1 MQEDKI
7 LRVALDWSVDEIDPP
22 RSFGGWNT
30 GRVVQQTHESLFE
43 DDFDSAPANFNDPT
57 DVIPRLAVECEISED
72 FRTYVFKIRDGVNF
86 HDGAP
91 LNAEAVVINYE
102 RLCCPDSPFFSPVA
116 ADLNRSGVGLIDR
129 VRALDEMTV
138 ELSLS
143 EPNPEFL
150 RYMTQED
157 APGSQSLI
165 SPEAIRK
172 YGPDECAD
180 RAPGTGPFQFYR
192 RFETAYG
199 SAVELR
205 RNEDYWYGCPQI
217 EAIQFLPFPD
227 RDDRVRA
234 LIEGRVDFAYSLEG
248 ADLDSLSAQG
258 FNVPEFAP
266 PYLWYLV
273 FNQRDPQ
280 ISDLRVRHA
289 IAHAID
295 RQALCADLFP
305 GAAMPAVSAIPP
317 GAPSYDEFAP
327 DFYSYDPELAIKL
340 LADAGF
346 SDGLVLKVEAAQ
358 AGSAQLDPSA
368 IYKRLAQDLE
378 RVGIQLEIT
387 FHKDWVTYC
396 NQWRE
401 GAPAGVAFTEMS
413 WGMSSD
419 LWLAQV
425 LHGSN
430 QSPVGFNAGY
440 NNDTGVDVLLDRAR
454 NTIEASSR
462 RSLYREA
469 DSLLMKHLPILP
481 LFTSR
486 RGMFAYSQR
495 VMGLTT
501 VNQCWHDFRG
511 VRLK

>member
-1 MQEDKI
+1 
-7 LRVALDWSVDEIDPP
+7 
-22 RSFGGWNT
+22 
-30 GRVVQQTHESLFE
+30 
-43 DDFDSAPANFNDPT
+43 
-57 DVIPRLAVECEISED
+57 
-72 FRTYVFKIRDGVNF
+72 
-86 HDGAP
+86 
-91 LNAEAVVINYE
+91 
-102 RLCCPDSPFFSPVA
+102 
-116 ADLNRSGVGLIDR
+116 
-129 VRALDEMTV
+129 
-138 ELSLS
+138 
-143 EPNPEFL
+143 
-150 RYMTQED
+150 
-157 APGSQSLI
+157 
-165 SPEAIRK
+165 
-172 YGPDECAD
+172 
-180 RAPGTGPFQFYR
+180 
-192 RFETAYG
+192 
-199 SAVELR
+199 
-205 RNEDYWYGCPQI
+205 
-217 EAIQFLPFPD
+217 
-227 RDDRVRA
+227 
-234 LIEGRVDFAYSLEG
+234 
-248 ADLDSLSAQG
+248 
-258 FNVPEFAP
+258 
-266 PYLWYLV
+266 
-273 FNQRDPQ
+273 
-280 ISDLRVRHA
+280 
-289 IAHAID
+289 
-295 RQALCADLFP
+295 
-305 GAAMPAVSAIPP
+305 
-317 GAPSYDEFAP
+317 
-327 DFYSYDPELAIKL
+327 
-340 LADAGF
+340 
-346 SDGLVLKVEAAQ
+346 VEAAQ

-401 GAPAGVAFTEMS
+401 GAPVGVAFTEMS